1 MNGARVL
8 LGVCGGIAAY
18 KAAAL
23 ASHLVQQGVV
33 LDVVMTQDAQRF
45 IGSLTFAA
53 LARRPV
59 FTSPWERGETIPH
72 IALARENDIIVIVP
86 ATANTI
92 AKIAYGLADDL
103 LSNIALAAR
112 IPIVI
117 APAMNSAMY
126 DHPATVANL
135 ATLRARGVHIVEPGN
150 GFLAEREHG
159 VGRLADE
166 DAIVAAIEHALVRRD
181 ELRGERVLITAGPT
195 REAIDPVRFLS
206 NASTGTTGIELAREA
221 LARGASVTLVL
232 GPTLVVP
239 PASATVV
246 RVTSAQEMYDAAL
259 AHAADATIAIA
270 TAAVSDFRPAE
281 RFDRKVKKG
290 ADPAAIAL
298 ERTPDLLAEL
308 GARKNGTFLVGFAA
322 ETHDVETNG
331 REKLV
336 KKHLDAIAVN
346 DVSGERG
353 FGTGPNELVVLYGAD
368 GRMELGRHSKGELAS
383 HLWDAL
389 LRVRAQR

>member
-1 MNGARVL
+1 MTGTRVL

-23 ASHLVQQGVV
+23 ASRLVQMGVV
-33 LDVVMTQDAQRF
+33 LDVVMTDDAQRF

-59 FTSPWERGETIPH
+59 YTSLWENAESIPH
-72 IALARENDIIVIVP
+72 IALARENQIIVIVP
-86 ATANTI
+86 ASANTI
-92 AKIAYGLADDL
+92 AKLANGLADDL

-126 DHPATVANL
+126 EHPATIANL
-135 ATLRARGVHIVEPGN
+135 ATLRSRGVYIVEPGE

-166 DAIVAAIEHALVRRD
+166 DAILAAIEGALAQRV
-181 ELRGERVLITAGPT
+181 ELLGERVLITAGPT

-232 GPTLVVP
+232 GPTLVAP
-239 PASATVV
+239 PSAANVV

-259 AHAADATIAIA
+259 AHAAGATITIA
-270 TAAVSDFRPAE
+270 TAAVSDFRPVE
-281 RFDRKVKKG
+281 RFANKVKKG
-290 ADPAAIAL
+290 DEPATIAL

-322 ETHDVETNG
+322 ETNDVETYG
-331 REKLV
+331 RDKLV
-336 KKHLDAIAVN
+336 KKQLDAIAVN

-353 FGTGPNELVVLYGAD
+353 FGTGPNELVVLYGAE
-368 GRMELGRHSKGELAS
+368 GRVPLGRHAKGELAV

-389 LRVRAQR
+389 LRVRAER